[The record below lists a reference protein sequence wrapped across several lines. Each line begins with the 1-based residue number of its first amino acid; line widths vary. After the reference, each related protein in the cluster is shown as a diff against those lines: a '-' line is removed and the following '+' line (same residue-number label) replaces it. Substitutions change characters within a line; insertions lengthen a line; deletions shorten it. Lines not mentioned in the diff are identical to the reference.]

1 MPRLSTRTILQA
13 YAQDALLPLLLREC
27 RTVDSA
33 RSELRWLR
41 QHAID
46 LTQQRKEQRYRR
58 LQQARKTGQAS
69 EGPHSPRNTQ
79 PHRKPTHRHAP
90 ENALPKGWRRT
101 LRTLCRARSRGTPLQ
116 YLLGDQPFGDLTI
129 LCQKGV
135 LIPRN
140 DTETFTYA
148 AAEQIRQ
155 HFPPPKPEPNP
166 ASPPPSLSSPS
177 PPSPSPTTTTPPNPS
192 PAPSRP
198 PQPLRILDL
207 CTGTGCITLL
217 LHALLS
223 PSYPSLKIVGID
235 IHPPAI
241 RLAQKNLR
249 HNITLGDLPA
259 RASQDVEFRRAD
271 VLACPSAPTSHSK
284 LRGRV
289 PALEEL
295 LPYIPD
301 FWPRAQDASKPNGQ
315 MGREGEGEGG
325 AKVEV
330 DVIIS
335 NPPYISRT
343 AFLDGTTARSVRF
356 HEPVLALVPPSPA
369 SQNGMVEGLGQG
381 QRQGEGQGEDVF
393 YARIVGLAGRVGA
406 RMVVFECGD
415 YEQGGRVVELCR
427 RGVTA
432 RKLGGRWEVGIWE

>member
-27 RTVDSA
+27 RTIDSA

-46 LTQQRKEQRYRR
+46 LTQQRKEQRYQR
-58 LQQARKTGQAS
+58 LQQACKTGQAS
-69 EGPHSPRNTQ
+69 EEPQSFPNTQ
-79 PHRKPTHRHAP
+79 PHRKPTHRHPP
-90 ENALPKGWRRT
+90 ENAPPKGWRRT
-101 LRTLCRARSRGTPLQ
+101 LRTLCHARSRGTPLQ

-148 AAEQIRQ
+148 AAKQIRQ
-155 HFPPPKPEPNP
+155 QFPPPKPGPNP
-166 ASPPPSLSSPS
+166 ASPPPSSSPS
-177 PPSPSPTTTTPPNPS
+177 PSPPPKT
-192 PAPSRP
+192 
-198 PQPLRILDL
+198 LRILDL

-241 RLAQKNLR
+241 HLAQKNLR
-249 HNITLGDLPA
+249 HNVTLGDLSA
-259 RASQDVEFRRAD
+259 RASQEVEFRRAD
-271 VLACPSAPTSHSK
+271 
-284 LRGRV
+284 
-289 PALEEL
+289 L
-295 LPYIPD
+295 LPCIPE
-301 FWPRAQDASKPNGQ
+301 FCPRSRSRAQDASKQNGQ
-315 MGREGEGEGG
+315 MGMEGEGEGEG
-325 AKVEV
+325 EAEVEV

-356 HEPVLALVPPSPA
+356 HEPVLALVPPSPV
-369 SQNGMVEGLGQG
+369 SEKGMVE
-381 QRQGEGQGEDVF
+381 EEDVF
-393 YARIVGLAGRVGA
+393 YARIVGLVGRVGA

-415 YEQGGRVVELCR
+415 YEQGGRV
-427 RGVTA
+427 
-432 RKLGGRWEVGIWE
+432 

>member
-1 MPRLSTRTILQA
+1 MPRLSTRTILEA
-13 YAQDALLPLLLREC
+13 YQQDALLPLLLREC
-27 RTVDSA
+27 RTIDSA

-46 LTQQRKEQRYRR
+46 LTQLRKEQRYQHLQH
-58 LQQARKTGQAS
+58 LQQARKSGQEHA
-69 EGPHSPRNTQ
+69 PTTKQ
-79 PHRKPTHRHAP
+79 PHRKPTHHQPP
-90 ENALPKGWRRT
+90 ENAPPKGWRRT
-101 LRTLCRARSRGTPLQ
+101 LRTLCHARARGTPLQ

-155 HFPPPKPEPNP
+155 HFPPPKPRPEP
-166 ASPPPSLSSPS
+166 AFPS
-177 PPSPSPTTTTPPNPS
+177 PPTRT
-192 PAPSRP
+192 
-198 PQPLRILDL
+198 LKVLDL

-235 IHPPAI
+235 IHPPAL
-241 RLAQKNLR
+241 RLARTNLH
-249 HNITLGDLPA
+249 HNVTLGDLST
-259 RASQDVEFRRAD
+259 RATEEVEFRRAD
-271 VLACPSAPTSHSK
+271 VLASPAAAAATPNSHSVGQ
-284 LRGRV
+284 L

-295 LPYIPD
+295 LPRIPE
-301 FWPRAQDASKPNGQ
+301 FRTHHPQDTASHVLA
-315 MGREGEGEGG
+315 REDEGASEGDGKGE
-325 AKVEV
+325 VQV

-335 NPPYISRT
+335 NPPYISRK

-356 HEPVLALVPPSPA
+356 HEPVLALVPPSSA
-369 SQNGMVEGLGQG
+369 SSGMKSVEGVGQT
-381 QRQGEGQGEDVF
+381 QAEDVF
-393 YARIVGLAGRVGA
+393 YARILGLVGGVGA

-415 YEQGGRVVELCR
+415 HEQGGRVVELCR
-427 RGVTA
+427 RAVELQ
-432 RKLGGRWEVGIWE
+432 KLGGSWEVGIWEDETVVEAGGDGEKEGACMVVMKQVQG